1 MTSFDYTQEI
11 KTKILNW
18 GADLIGVAD
27 VAPLKALKVHPA
39 DLLSGFNRAVS
50 IALQL
55 PVSIFEAISD
65 KPTPI
70 YSAVYQTANR
80 MLDELAFKTAVLLQ
94 KDGFSSLPVPASQV
108 IDKKN
113 WYGAVSHKA
122 VARMA
127 GLGWQGKNLLLIT
140 PQYGSRVRLVTILT
154 QAPLAAD
161 SPIKN
166 RCGTCTMCRD
176 ACPVSAIKG
185 VGTDGHYKNRNEA
198 LYFSRCAE
206 KLTKEFANLPGVGAS
221 ICGICIKACPFGR
234 KLEAISK

>member
-1 MTSFDYTQEI
+1 MKNLNDDIKYTQKI
-11 KTKILNW
+11 KTEILSW

-27 VAPLKALKVHPA
+27 VVPLKALKVHPA

-80 MLDELAFKTAVLLQ
+80 MLDELAFNTSVLLQ
-94 KDGFSSLPVPASQV
+94 KDGFNSLPVPASQV
-108 IDKKN
+108 IDKER

-154 QAPLAAD
+154 QAPLTAD

-176 ACPVSAIKG
+176 ACPVSAVKG

-206 KLTKEFANLPGVGAS
+206 KLTQEFANLPGVGAS
-221 ICGICIKACPFGR
+221 ICGICIKVCPFGR
-234 KLEAISK
+234 KL